1 MVQVYQT
8 EDEQLEAVKKWF
20 RDYGKMVVTA
30 VVVVALLIFGGYSW
44 QQRQHHQ
51 QEAAS
56 VDYQNLIETM
66 RKLEVQSTPEA
77 LATAK
82 HLADTLK
89 KDYSTTTYAQFAA
102 LFKARLAVQAGDLG
116 EAEAEL
122 RWVLDH
128 KPAQEIKWLAQLR
141 LARVLYAKGDSKGA
155 LALLDENA
163 AGGYAAAVLQVKG
176 DIASAGGDAAGARA
190 AYQKARELESKQVNP
205 ANDPLLEMKLRDLG
219 VQVDTPTAKVDADNP
234 NTDEAQR

>member
-1 MVQVYQT
+1 VQVYQS
-8 EDEQLEAVKKWF
+8 EDEQIEAVKKWF
-20 RDYGKMVVTA
+20 RDYGKALVTGIL
-30 VVVVALLIFGGYSW
+30 VAGLLVFGGYSW
-44 QQRQHHQ
+44 QQRQHQQ
-51 QEAAS
+51 QEVAS

-66 RKLEVQSTPEA
+66 RQLEIKSTPET

-89 KDYSTTTYAQFAA
+89 KDFSSTTYAQFAA
-102 LFKARLAVQAGDLG
+102 LFKAKLAVQNGDLG
-116 EAEAEL
+116 AAEEEL

-128 KPAQEIKWLAQLR
+128 KPTAEIKWLAQLR
-141 LARVLYAKGDSKGA
+141 LARVLHAKGDSKNA

-176 DIASAGGDAAGARA
+176 DIANASGDVAGARS

-205 ANDPLLEMKLRDLG
+205 SNDPLLEMKLRDLS
-219 VQVDTPTAKVDADNP
+219 VPMETPAADTPD
-234 NTDEAQR
+234 TDDEQR